1 MLHQAARGGGDNL
14 AVLLLSTP
22 GAWGPPPRDAA
33 ASMQTAPRGGGGGLS
48 LDPSPPPRGD
58 VLGEGR
64 TARAHP
70 GLPPAV
76 AGQDWAVS
84 REKAQPAPPWPPQHP
99 PTPRGTRAM
108 PRHGCGGLAPRR
120 PPP

>member
-33 ASMQTAPRGGGGGLS
+33 ASVQTAPRGGGAELS
-48 LDPSPPPRGD
+48 LGPSPPPRGD

-64 TARAHP
+64 HSKGASRPPAGRGRP
-70 GLPPAV
+70 GLGRIP
-76 AGQDWAVS
+76 
-84 REKAQPAPPWPPQHP
+84 
-99 PTPRGTRAM
+99 
-108 PRHGCGGLAPRR
+108 
-120 PPP
+120 